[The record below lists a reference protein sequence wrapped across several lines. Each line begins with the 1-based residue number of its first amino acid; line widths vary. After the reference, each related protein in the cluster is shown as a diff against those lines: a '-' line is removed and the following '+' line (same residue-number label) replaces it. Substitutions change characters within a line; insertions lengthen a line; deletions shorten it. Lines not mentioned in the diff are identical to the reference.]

1 MKMEENKEQGN
12 GCLGAA
18 GGCLGKKIGFILFSL
33 LIANL
38 LLLSCNSRFKTS
50 DPEKNVHVTD
60 SGYTPVNEPLI
71 QMPLAKDLPDYMLRY
86 ATYVNDSN
94 IVSDADRY
102 TMVYIDKDTIP
113 EMIIDTGCNAGG
125 YIVLSLQGDKVLSYT
140 TCRLALTYIEKS
152 GLMRNESG
160 AQEEYFATII
170 KLSKSKFE
178 ELAYWKYSYSRDERY
193 RIIRSILNGKPTKVK
208 EVRRHLGKLYNDRKA
223 IDVDSIQEWESLSEL
238 RNIRISANSNDSD
251 GFSCYVPRY
260 MKPRKEVFD
269 ESNLMSFRI
278 WAYSKVL
285 LVYIPP
291 MGNWAVDEYPK
302 VGKPV
307 APDVEIKDVTYRNSN
322 GTLFSGH
329 TADGRVWY
337 MKKRILDKATI
348 PHASALVCVYHKSKF
363 PKVEKELVD
372 IVKNW

>member
-50 DPEKNVHVTD
+50 DPEEIVLVTD
-60 SGYTPVNEPLI
+60 SGYTPANGPLTLS
-71 QMPLAKDLPDYMLRY
+71 PLKDMPDYMLRY

-102 TMVYIDKDTIP
+102 TMVFIDKDTIP

-178 ELAYWKYSYSRDERY
+178 EIAYWEYSYSRDEQY

-208 EVRRHLGKLYNDRKA
+208 KVRRHLGKLYNDRKA
-223 IDVDSIQEWESLSEL
+223 IDVDSIQEWAPLSEL
-238 RNIRISANSNDSD
+238 RSIRFSADTKDSD
-251 GFSCYVPRY
+251 GFSLSVPKY
-260 MKPRKEVFD
+260 TKPRKEVFD
-269 ESNLMSFRI
+269 ESNLISFRV
-278 WAYSKVL
+278 WAYSNVQ

-291 MGNWAVDEYPK
+291 MGNWAVDEYPEI
-302 VGKPV
+302 GKRV
-307 APDVEIKDVTYRNSN
+307 APDLKIKDITYHNSN
-322 GTLFSGH
+322 GTIFSGH

-348 PHASALVCVYHKSKF
+348 PHASALVCIYPKSKF
-363 PKVEKELVD
+363 PKIENELVE